1 MGNTLRE
8 LQLCELQI
16 LKDVRIIFKRHGLKY
31 YLSGGT
37 LLGAVRHK
45 GFIPW
50 DDDIDIMMPYEDY
63 RRFLEVAQEE
73 LGDHYFVQNSETD
86 PSYAFAYTHIRKNN
100 TTVLS
105 EWDKLYFSHHG
116 AWIDITPLVHVKG
129 KRDRRFK
136 NFLLRICYF
145 LIMEENAFK
154 VTEEWLVKQSS
165 ARMVRLVK
173 LVRKLPESLR
183 RWIRK
188 RLLHVVIYEKR
199 GKLISFIWSRLF
211 VPIPTEAYEGE
222 PVLLPFEDDVFP
234 APKGYEQFL
243 TMSYGDYMTPPPPER
258 QNGGH
263 GAKLTIDLEHDW
275 TEYCNDLN

>member
-16 LKDVRIIFKRHGLKY
+16 LKDVRKIFERHGLRY

-73 LGDHYFVQNSETD
+73 LGEQYFVQNSETD

-105 EWDKLYFSHHG
+105 EWDHLVRSHHG
-116 AWIDITPLVHVKG
+116 AWIDITPLVKVKG
-129 KRDRRFK
+129 SRDRRFK
-136 NFLLRICYF
+136 NTLLRICYF
-145 LIMEENAFK
+145 LIMEESIFK
-154 VTEEWLVKQSS
+154 VSEEWLVKQSS

-173 LVRKLPESLR
+173 LARKLPESLR

-188 RLLHVVIYEKR
+188 RLLHMVIREKR
-199 GKLISFIWSRLF
+199 GKLISFIWSRLS
-211 VPIPTEAYEGE
+211 VPIPAEAYEGE
-222 PVLLPFEDDVFP
+222 QVMLPFEDDAFP
-234 APKGYEQFL
+234 APKGYDQFL
-243 TMSYGDYMTPPPPER
+243 TLSYGDYMTPPPPEK

-263 GAKLTIDLEHDW
+263 GSKLTIDLEHDW
-275 TEYCNDLN
+275 TEYFEDLN